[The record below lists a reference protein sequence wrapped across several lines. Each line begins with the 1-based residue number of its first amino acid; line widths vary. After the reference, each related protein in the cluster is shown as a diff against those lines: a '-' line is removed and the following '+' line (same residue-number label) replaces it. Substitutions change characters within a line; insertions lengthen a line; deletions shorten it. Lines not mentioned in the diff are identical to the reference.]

1 VSSSQ
6 PVSEAYGHDK
16 LPAVAD
22 PRKNPAYPQRTHL
35 REKPHWQGIL
45 KTSEDRLADARQRL
59 DVLGNDANRPAFE
72 RIYAQM
78 LGARDQV
85 ADAVKRLP
93 QETGDLYEEDHHRVD
108 DAVAALDLLFRRWES
123 QTTTR

>member
-6 PVSEAYGHDK
+6 PVSEAEGTAK
-16 LPAVAD
+16 VPAVAD
-22 PRKNPAYPQRTHL
+22 PRKNPSYPQRAHL
-35 REKPHWQGIL
+35 LEKPHWQGVL
-45 KTSEDRLADARQRL
+45 KTCEDRLATARQRL

-123 QTTTR
+123 QTNVR